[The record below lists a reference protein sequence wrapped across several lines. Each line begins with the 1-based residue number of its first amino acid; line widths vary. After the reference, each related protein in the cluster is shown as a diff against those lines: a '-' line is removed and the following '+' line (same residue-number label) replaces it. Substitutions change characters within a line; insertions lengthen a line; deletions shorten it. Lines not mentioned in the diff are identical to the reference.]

1 MATKGQTGGDNTQL
15 HYSATIAGL
24 RGLAFSSDEFVRR
37 KQKEFEERECV

>member
-1 MATKGQTGGDNTQL
+1 MATKGHTSGDYTQP

-37 KQKEFEERECV
+37 KQKEFEKRECV